1 MKLYNAN
8 TSTLLESM
16 KYGAAGYSGVMANFN
31 PALYAW
37 LLKNWEKEPGKAEC
51 LQDILTPC
59 SFIELKNYPLSAKT
73 YLAKEIGLSIKAR
86 TRKNTADYISETELS
101 ELRQI
106 KELSDR
112 AMEFISK

>member
-1 MKLYNAN
+1 MREFDDRLKQHYFVGQGFKKLVKKAVEAGD
-8 TSTLLESM
+8 LEF
-16 KYGAAGYSGVMANFN
+16 GR
-31 PALYAW
+31 
-37 LLKNWEKEPGKAEC
+37 KEPEKAEY

-73 YLAKEIGLSIKAR
+73 YLAKEIGFSIKAR

>member
-1 MKLYNAN
+1 MATEELGKG
-8 TSTLLESM
+8 TWKSRIFT
-16 KYGAAGYSGVMANFN
+16 GYTYTV
-31 PALYAW
+31 
-37 LLKNWEKEPGKAEC
+37 
-51 LQDILTPC
+51 